1 MFRRSSVIATL
12 ILSACATAPAV
23 PPDVAAPPST
33 VDGAGSPAPAPSP
46 RYVTAPQPD
55 GIVGGPRAALLAKKI
70 REALQARGDQGE
82 PDGALAAAATW
93 LAGQR
98 AGASELAIREV
109 ALRAGF
115 PGAVASAAAFQVD
128 GGDDLWR
135 RALGDVASN
144 LPITR
149 YGVHVTPDG
158 VATVVFGRME
168 VRLDPFPRRFRPG
181 EACRLRGEVAA
192 RYDRARVYLTRPDGK
207 VDETPLSGRTIDVS
221 LPLSG
226 PGKFQ
231 VEVMGDGAS
240 GPVLLA
246 NVPIYVGVNEPP
258 WPAAAAPPSSDDGR
272 PVAPA
277 DAETRMLTLLNEV
290 RRAAGLPAL
299 TRDPE
304 LRAVAIGHTE
314 DMMAAR
320 FFGHVSPTTG
330 TVESRLQRAGVIVS
344 LCGENI
350 AQADNADGAHRVLM
364 DSPAHR
370 ANMLGAKFTHVG
382 IGVGVRPGDAND
394 LLATLVFARRP
405 PPPATPVTPAV
416 ATSFVSS
423 LRRAK
428 SAAPIRVDPVLQKAA
443 EAGIAALKGDGP
455 VVPDKALAAA
465 HDALVQESKR
475 LHVGH
480 HAICIELVQVLELDE
495 LEQDHILLQQPPMTV
510 GLATATR
517 QIGQAVKIFV
527 LVVAD
532 GAKCH

>member
-1 MFRRSSVIATL
+1 MIARAS
-12 ILSACATAPAV
+12 ILTAVFVSACAAAPAF
-23 PPDVAAPPST
+23 PPA
-33 VDGAGSPAPAPSP
+33 GATGPTSGATEAAPAPQ
-46 RYVTAPQPD
+46 YVTAPRPD
-55 GIVGGPRAALLAKKI
+55 GVVGGARAALLAKKI
-70 REALQARGDQGE
+70 REALHARGDQSE
-82 PDGALAAAATW
+82 PDGALAAAAIW

-98 AGASELAIREV
+98 SAAVSERGIREI

-115 PGAVASAAAFQVD
+115 PGAVATAAAFPID

-135 RALGDVASN
+135 SALGDVASN

-158 VATVVFGRME
+158 VATVVLGRME
-168 VRLDPFPRRFRPG
+168 ASLDPFPRRFRPG

-207 VDETPLSGRTIDVS
+207 VEERPFPGRKVDVS

-231 VEVMGDGAS
+231 LEVMGDGAS

-246 NVPIYVGVNEPP
+246 NVPIYVGVDEPA
-258 WPAAAAPPSSDDGR
+258 WPSAVPPSDDVR
-272 PVAPA
+272 RTAPA
-277 DAETRMLTLLNEV
+277 DAETRMLTLLNDV
-290 RRAAGLPAL
+290 RRAAGLPPL

-304 LRAVAIGHTE
+304 LRAVAIGHTD
-314 DMMAAR
+314 DMMSGR

-330 TVESRLQRAGVIVS
+330 TVENRLQRAGVVVS
-344 LCGENI
+344 LCGENV
-350 AQADNADGAHRVLM
+350 AQADSADGAHRVLM

-382 IGVGVRPGDAND
+382 IGVGVRPGEAGD

-416 ATSFVSS
+416 ATTFVSS

-428 SAAPIRVDPVLQKAA
+428 SAGPIRVDPVLQKAA
-443 EAGIAALKGDGP
+443 EAGIAALKGDAP
-455 VVPDKALAAA
+455 VSPDKAISAA
-465 HDALVQESKR
+465 HDALVRESQR

-480 HAICIELVQVLELDE
+480 HAICIELAQVLELDE
-495 LEQDHILLQQPPMTV
+495 LEQDHILLQQRPMTV

-527 LVVAD
+527 LVVAE
-532 GAKCH
+532 GATCQ